1 MSSSYRFVSRVA
13 VSSEFYQEVDT
24 FDDGDTRSYYANQWL
39 FVGNL
44 LFSVDSAQVVEIF
57 ESVRNVEMVEGIY
70 DKTTCR
76 SRGFEKIE
84 EEDHSVG
91 RESILSITRLQYEK
105 SKCDFKRVQVHHDS
119 NHFHSKFKH
128 STRSLNPIS

>member
-13 VSSEFYQEVDT
+13 VSSEFDQEVDT
-24 FDDGDTRSYYANQWL
+24 FDDGDTRSYSANQFL

-44 LFSVDSAQVVEIF
+44 PFSVDSAQVAEIF
-57 ESVRNVEMVEGIY
+57 ESVRNVEMVEVIY

-84 EEDHSVG
+84 EEDHLVG
-91 RESILSITRLQYEK
+91 REPILNIT
-105 SKCDFKRVQVHHDS
+105 
-119 NHFHSKFKH
+119 
-128 STRSLNPIS
+128 